1 MVSIC
6 DWRRWNIAAAFAC
19 AIAGVAVSLSGAQ
32 PRFDL
37 IIRAGDVIDG
47 TGSPARR
54 ADVGVRGDSIAEI
67 GDLSAAAAART
78 IAATGLVVAP
88 GFIDMHSH
96 SDYTLLVDGR
106 ALSKVMQGVTTELL
120 GEADSA
126 GPALGPARE
135 EREKSLAD
143 LELKLDWTTLH
154 SYFSRVERQKISVNL
169 VSLVASGTIRAG
181 VVGYDDRPATPA
193 ELQRMTELVEEAM
206 QQGAAG
212 LSSGLIY
219 QPNSYASTEEL
230 IALSK
235 VAARHGGI
243 YVSHIRNEGDGL
255 LKALDE
261 AIRIGREAAIQVEV
275 LHFKRSSV
283 RMNVTEEAGTI
294 REAAALLEKVQRE
307 GVRIYA
313 DVYPYAASSTTLNT
327 RMPNWAMA
335 GGTERLLERLRDP
348 ATRAKIRDA
357 VETSLSRGVSG
368 ATPETMLV
376 TRTPFEPHRKFQGQK
391 LADIAKALAISPAD
405 AIIELID
412 KGEGRVGAIFFG
424 MREEDVE
431 FALTRPWTTV
441 GSDGSALAP
450 EGILARSSPH
460 PRSYGTFAR
469 VLGRYVRERKALT
482 LAEAIRK
489 MTSLSASRLGLTDRG
504 TLASGKKADIVVFDS
519 ATIADRATFEAP
531 HQLAT
536 GVRWLLVNGT
546 VVVDDGRH
554 TGATPGLVLRHSP
567 SKNSQ

>member
-1 MVSIC
+1 MSVHV
-6 DWRRWNIAAAFAC
+6 WRRKDTATALAF
-19 AIAGVAVSLSGAQ
+19 AIAGLGVALSGAQ

-37 IIRAGDVIDG
+37 IIRGGEVIDG
-47 TGSPARR
+47 SGAPARR
-54 ADVGVRGDSIAEI
+54 ADVGVRGDSIAEV
-67 GDLSAAAAART
+67 GDLSTATASRTVTAA
-78 IAATGLVVAP
+78 GLVVAP

-96 SDYTLLVDGR
+96 SDYTVLVDGR

-126 GPALGPARE
+126 GPVLGPARE

-143 LELKLDWTTLH
+143 LDLKLDWSTLQ
-154 SYFSRVERQKISVNL
+154 SYFSRVERQKVSVNL
-169 VSLVASGTIRAG
+169 VSTVASGTLRAG
-181 VVGYDDRPATPA
+181 VVGFDDRPATPA

-212 LSSGLIY
+212 VSSGLIY

-235 VAARHGGI
+235 VAARYGGI
-243 YVSHIRNEGDGL
+243 YVSHIRNEGDRL
-255 LKALDE
+255 LQALDE
-261 AIRIGREAAIQVEV
+261 AIRIGRDAGIQVEI

-283 RMNVTEEAGTI
+283 RTNATEEVGSI
-294 REAAALLEKVQRE
+294 REAAALIEKAQRD

-313 DVYPYAASSTTLNT
+313 NVYPYAASATSLST

-348 ATRAKIRDA
+348 QTRAKIRGE

-368 ATPETMLV
+368 ATPDTILV
-376 TRTPFEPHRKFQGQK
+376 SRTPFEPHRTFQGQRI
-391 LADIAKALAISPAD
+391 ADISKAIGLSAAD

-431 FALTRPWTTV
+431 FALTRPWTTI

-460 PRSYGTFAR
+460 PRSYGTFTR
-469 VLGRYVRERKALT
+469 VLGRYVREKKALT
-482 LAEAIRK
+482 LPEAIRK
-489 MTSLSASRLGLTDRG
+489 MTSLAASRLGLTDRG
-504 TLASGKKADIVVFDS
+504 SLAPGKKADIVVFDS
-519 ATIADRATFEAP
+519 AAVSDRATFEAP
-531 HQLAT
+531 HQLST
-536 GVRWLLVNGT
+536 GVRYLTINGT
-546 VVVDDGRH
+546 VVIDDGRH
-554 TGATPGLVLRHSP
+554 TGAMPGLILRHRQGGS
-567 SKNSQ
+567 SRR